1 MGCGKLCLIICVAVC
16 FIVVSLPLGITS
28 IVLATKDTQY
38 CDYVDQM
45 GLDVKQYLLGAG
57 IVSVTI
63 TSIIVCF
70 LFTFVCSEKL
80 PMIGIAVAAIVN
92 TIFGLIWFI
101 IGGVIL
107 FRSNLDCMTE
117 GSVPVI
123 YALVLWCISAASCF
137 IG

>member
-1 MGCGKLCLIICVAVC
+1 MGCDKLCIIICVAVC
-16 FIVVSLPLGITS
+16 FVVVSLPLGITS

-70 LFTFVCSEKL
+70 LFTFMCSEKL
-80 PMIGIAVAAIVN
+80 PMIGIVVTAIVN